1 MTRIAATWV
10 ALKEKD
16 LNGPSVPSAI
26 AGLNI
31 RMEVQETKLD
41 ELANRMDGLFRTW
54 ANWATGVN
62 RSIGACE
69 TANQSLGK
77 RLQEAVDRI
86 ERLITELRESALE
99 RSQLKEIVE
108 GVANLVIPM
117 IVQEAADVRQYISQ
131 LAAAVYIQWMPPPT
145 RIPAGLGADKA

>member
-1 MTRIAATWV
+1 MGKIITFDDWIDHFQEWR
-10 ALKEKD
+10 KD
-16 LNGPSVPSAI
+16 IGYDPSLL
-26 AGLNI
+26 GDYKF
-31 RMEVQETKLD
+31 ETKLD